1 MYFLLVLINESNQI
15 IIVNHSNLIIKKM
28 VVLINHNL
36 DIHLVKVILFNDI
49 IIEIILEIL

>member
-28 VVLINHNL
+28 VVLIDHNL

>member
-1 MYFLLVLINESNQI
+1 MYFLLVLVNESNQI

-28 VVLINHNL
+28 VVLVNHNL
-36 DIHLVKVILFNDI
+36 GIHLVKVILFNDI

>member
-1 MYFLLVLINESNQI
+1 MYFLLVLVNESNQI

-28 VVLINHNL
+28 VVLIDHNL